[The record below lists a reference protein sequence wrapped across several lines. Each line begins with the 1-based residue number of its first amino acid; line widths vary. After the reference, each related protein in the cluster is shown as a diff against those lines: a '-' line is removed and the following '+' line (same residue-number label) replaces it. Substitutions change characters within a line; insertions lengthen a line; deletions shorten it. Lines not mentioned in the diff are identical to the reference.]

1 MGKSPPCVLVV
12 SVWGMCGLC
21 HLVKLPRGAARVVS
35 EVAVANF
42 ERVNVWERMIALGR
56 MFVGFLG
63 EFLNLCHL
71 WIQ

>member
-1 MGKSPPCVLVV
+1 
-12 SVWGMCGLC
+12 MCGLC

-63 EFLNLCHL
+63 DFLNLCHL
-71 WIQ
+71 